1 MKQIGP
7 ITLLWPPAVLTSCA
21 TNAAPTRSG
30 LLSTVSRNA
39 HCAAVLRQLF
49 DFESI
54 PG

>member
-1 MKQIGP
+1 MKQIGL
-7 ITLLWPPAVLTSCA
+7 ITLLWLADELTACA
-21 TNAAPTRSG
+21 TDAAPTRSG